1 MFLPANFVVRE
12 CLSVRCWDSPPIAVN
27 LREAARGL
35 PHHPTW
41 ARGLPDVISKP
52 EVPPQKVFYIKLVAS
67 RFSNTLNDT
76 FKRRLASL
84 FLPYELDFQQTI
96 LLDRCWATL
105 RKCRVADA
113 VKIIKTWSNG
123 WATSSRYH
131 EAVTLP
137 CLFGCKACIDNLKHY
152 LQCPHLYALWTFL
165 AGDVSCDPLKRW
177 GLIAPEP
184 NDFLRV
190 ACVFSGYHAVRRE
203 FKRTS
208 EFFCQNQTT
217 PTGPQIRVAWT
228 VFADAYRAEAREV
241 KLTCR
246 PFSVASFLSCLNNS
260 EFVAFR
266 DDAMLPAPAAVQIA
280 ATDVT

>member
-12 CLSVRCWDSPPIAVN
+12 CLSVPCWDSPPIAVN

-228 VFADAYRAEAREV
+228 VYAETFQVEASQA
-241 KLTCR
+241 KLHWR
-246 PFSVASFLSCLNNS
+246 RFSVASFLNFMNHNAEC
-260 EFVAFR
+260 APCIA
-266 DDAMLPAPAAVQIA
+266 DAGP
-280 ATDVT
+280 DVT